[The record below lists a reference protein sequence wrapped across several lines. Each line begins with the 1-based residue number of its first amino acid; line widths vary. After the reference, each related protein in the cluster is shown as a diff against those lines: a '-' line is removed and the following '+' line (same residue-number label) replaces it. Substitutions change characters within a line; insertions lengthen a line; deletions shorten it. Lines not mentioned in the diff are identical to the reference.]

1 MKIISFIFLPIFIL
15 ISSAKPFSI
24 SNDCPKN
31 GQCTFDILTQKS
43 LNFKKDEFG
52 HLYPEIK
59 KGNQIILKFTYQ
71 KNSKK
76 GIVDGNYKE
85 IIYAEIPEE
94 YQELNLKNK
103 ALKSIKLH
111 FGRFCY
117 CKENSGYFPIKEGNF
132 QIKKIS
138 KSEILAR
145 CNFTIKN
152 IPQIITS
159 FKKIITT
166 KAFN

>member
-1 MKIISFIFLPIFIL
+1 MKLISFIFLPIFIL

-24 SNDCPKN
+24 SNHCPKN

-94 YQELNLKNK
+94 YQELNLKNE
-103 ALKSIKLH
+103 ALKSIK
-111 FGRFCY
+111 
-117 CKENSGYFPIKEGNF
+117 
-132 QIKKIS
+132 
-138 KSEILAR
+138 
-145 CNFTIKN
+145 
-152 IPQIITS
+152 
-159 FKKIITT
+159 
-166 KAFN
+166 